1 MATPGYLYYCL
12 VSLSLCVFLSVL
24 LGGIKGAM
32 MGEGMRSSKIPLKC
46 MLKHF
51 KEGFVD
57 DRYGV
62 SPLSRKLWPF
72 CEVDWSAF
80 GVRWPNDRSRDPQL
94 VQIIYNVV
102 TGDLTSF
109 PTLTDGFL
117 WSKIHP
123 LGLRPVPSFWELKS
137 SWLCSFSQ

>member
-1 MATPGYLYYCL
+1 MSLDPLKSVWWPPLVIFITVLCL
-12 VSLSLCVFLSVL
+12 SLSVFLSVL

-57 DRYGV
+57 DDRYGV

-72 CEVDWSAF
+72 REVDWSAF
-80 GVRWPNDRSRDPQL
+80 GVRWTNDRSQDPQM
-94 VQIIYNVV
+94 VQTI
-102 TGDLTSF
+102 
-109 PTLTDGFL
+109 
-117 WSKIHP
+117 
-123 LGLRPVPSFWELKS
+123 
-137 SWLCSFSQ
+137 